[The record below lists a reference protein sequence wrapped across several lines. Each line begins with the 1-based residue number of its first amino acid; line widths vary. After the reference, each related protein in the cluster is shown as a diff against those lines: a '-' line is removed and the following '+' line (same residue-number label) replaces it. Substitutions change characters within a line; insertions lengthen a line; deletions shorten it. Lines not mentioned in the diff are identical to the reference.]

1 MTTDRDDELGEI
13 LRRALQAE
21 AEGVEP
27 SGDGLER
34 VRERVAERRLRRFG
48 VPWLAGGWVRPAI
61 AVAAAV
67 AVAGFGVTAAPQTI
81 GFIQAGMSGPAK
93 HGGNAV
99 RDGVVPGQVPGSPGT
114 SLQPSDGQP
123 ALGTPSFTGPPT
135 TASSTG
141 APTCPPVPP
150 PSPTVDPAKKTRAEK
165 TAQPRRHEP
174 CPTPTPA
181 APTTPP
187 TTPPVTQTTPPP
199 ATQSPTT
206 APTEPASSNND
217 GSGGAPGAP

>member
-21 AEGVEP
+21 AEEVEP
-27 SGDGLER
+27 RGDGLER
-34 VRERVAERRLRRFG
+34 VRERINERRLRRFG
-48 VPWLAGGWVRPAI
+48 LPWLAGGWVRPAI

-114 SLQPSDGQP
+114 SLVPSDGQT

-150 PSPTVDPAKKTRAEK
+150 PTPTVDPAKKTRAEK
-165 TAQPRRHEP
+165 TAKPHRAT
-174 CPTPTPA
+174 CPTPTPVP
-181 APTTPP
+181 PTTPP
-187 TTPPVTQTTPPP
+187 TTPPATQTSPPP
-199 ATQSPTT
+199 ATPTPTT
-206 APTEPASSNND
+206 APSEPATSNND
-217 GSGGAPGAP
+217 GAGGAPSAP